1 MNEQPQRPIQD
12 QPRVEQGTIPH
23 DTRTQT
29 SAAQPGAA
37 QTEDTGFLPDDRM
50 ASLRERWDTVQAGFV
65 DDPQN
70 AVQQAH
76 GLVTELVDSLVQTFT
91 QERTTLENQWKG
103 GGTADTETL
112 RVALQRYR
120 SFFNRLLGT

>member
-1 MNEQPQRPIQD
+1 MNEQRTPAEQT
-12 QPRVEQGTIPH
+12 RVEQGTIGQE
-23 DTRTQT
+23 TRLQD
-29 SAAQPGAA
+29 ADA
-37 QTEDTGFLPDDRM
+37 GFLPEQRM
-50 ASLRERWDTVQAGFV
+50 SALRERWNDVQAGFV

-76 GLVTELVDSLVQTFT
+76 GLVTELVDELVQTFS
-91 QERTTLENQWKG
+91 QERTTLENQWKSG
-103 GGTADTETL
+103 VEADTETL

>member
-1 MNEQPQRPIQD
+1 MNEQRTPQEQT
-12 QPRVEQGTIPH
+12 QTEQQTRVEHGTIGEETPLQET
-23 DTRTQT
+23 D
-29 SAAQPGAA
+29 A
-37 QTEDTGFLPDDRM
+37 GFLPEQRM
-50 ASLRERWDTVQAGFV
+50 SALRERWNDVQAGFV

-76 GLVTELVDSLVQTFT
+76 GLVTELVDDLVRTFT
-91 QERTTLENQWKG
+91 QERTTLENQWKTG
-103 GGTADTETL
+103 GEADTETL